1 MIIKQNQRQE
11 KKQTLK
17 IKSSMKQMSHN
28 FTKGAISTESK
39 TALLLYI
46 SHACTLSCFGHV

>member
-28 FTKGAISTESK
+28 FTKGAISSESK